1 MVDALIFLLVAW
13 GIVVSPAPLESRRPP
28 AEPGALWPTG
38 QKTRTH
44 ARLWQDPLT
53 SAANAAAEAAT
64 EWKKEAG
71 GRAAGAGRWNGGLRH
86 GALRSFRTS
95 RRASER
101 LCQ

>member
-1 MVDALIFLLVAW
+1 MAANNTEHNPFLRWSSALIFLLVAW
-13 GIVVSPAPLESRRPP
+13 GIVVSPTPLESRRPP

-38 QKTRTH
+38 QKMWTH

-71 GRAAGAGRWNGGLRH
+71 VRPGA
-86 GALRSFRTS
+86 
-95 RRASER
+95 
-101 LCQ
+101 